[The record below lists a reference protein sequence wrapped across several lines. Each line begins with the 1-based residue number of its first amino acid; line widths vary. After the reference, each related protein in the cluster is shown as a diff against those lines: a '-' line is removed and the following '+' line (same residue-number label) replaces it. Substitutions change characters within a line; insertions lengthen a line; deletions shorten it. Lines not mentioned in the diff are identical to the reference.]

1 MTICF
6 LKKKKSNWQN
16 ISRHPDMSTR
26 SLLGNTARQHIYK
39 NRIKLKEAQR
49 RTLTNLYFHDHIYVV
64 Y

>member
-6 LKKKKSNWQN
+6 LKKKINWQN

-39 NRIKLKEAQR
+39 NRIKLEALR
-49 RTLTNLYFHDHIYVV
+49 RTLTNLYFHDHKYVV